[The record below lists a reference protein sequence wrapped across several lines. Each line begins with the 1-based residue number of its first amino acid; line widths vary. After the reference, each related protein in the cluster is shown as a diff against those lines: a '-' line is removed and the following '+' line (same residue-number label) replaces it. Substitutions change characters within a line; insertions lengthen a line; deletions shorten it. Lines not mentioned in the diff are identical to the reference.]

1 MQAIREGRQMY
12 QSIEYQNGYDE
23 SLARAVAA
31 LNEGIADE
39 KKIIGLLQKHWDLS
53 LMDARMYLARERTEG
68 YPMRELSA
76 YLAEYMGWDFEDAQD
91 YACSDE
97 VAEALRTIDKP
108 WGLSGEKLYEKVW
121 KALNSRA

>member
-1 MQAIREGRQMY
+1 MY

-53 LMDARMYLARERTEG
+53 LMDARMYLARERT
-68 YPMRELSA
+68 
-76 YLAEYMGWDFEDAQD
+76 
-91 YACSDE
+91 
-97 VAEALRTIDKP
+97 
-108 WGLSGEKLYEKVW
+108 
-121 KALNSRA
+121 

>member
-1 MQAIREGRQMY
+1 MY
-12 QSIEYQNGYDE
+12 QSIDYQNGYDE

-53 LMDARMYLARERTEG
+53 LMDARVYLARERTEG

-108 WGLSGEKLYEKVW
+108 WSLSGEKLYEKVR

>member
-1 MQAIREGRQMY
+1 MY

-39 KKIIGLLQKHWDLS
+39 RKIIGLLQKHWDLS

-91 YACSDE
+91 YACSDG

-108 WGLSGEKLYEKVW
+108 WSLSGEKLYEKIR
-121 KALNSRA
+121 KALNTKS